1 MVDLGLPDRPGD
13 ELVDEIRALHP
24 NMPII
29 LATGY
34 ADEGVRNR
42 FANVERLQMLT
53 KPFSADDLNTALK
66 GMGLRATK
74 GSRRT

>member
-24 NMPII
+24 NIPII

-53 KPFSADDLNTALK
+53 KQFSADDLNTALK
-66 GMGLRATK
+66 GMGIRATK